1 MALSSVMVTCLAL
14 STAVAT
20 CCWCSCERN
29 GRIWAIMAFNLFAIS
44 VWKQKGER
52 SLLKGRPTVFNGGW
66 SANRALLNWTERE
79 DNDCPFPSHSSL
91 LLLFFSTFC
100 IPRESGYQSST
111 RDTSPPPLPPLLR
124 GSWSWQ
130 RALLNSSFI
139 ESRGFLDW
147 SFSSNRRPVRAWFI
161 SRFTRQSSDTRIG
174 NWLLLSLVRVTACIQ
189 GEYIRGMGRGGEGM
203 GWGIKYRFWK
213 FLFRRTRTRNGTIRD
228 SL

>member
-52 SLLKGRPTVFNGGW
+52 SLLKGRP
-66 SANRALLNWTERE
+66 
-79 DNDCPFPSHSSL
+79 
-91 LLLFFSTFC
+91 FSTAVDRRTVRSLIELNGRITIVLSPHTPLSFSFSFLRSVF
-100 IPRESGYQSST
+100 RENRGINHQPVT
-111 RDTSPPPLPPLLR
+111 LPPPLLR